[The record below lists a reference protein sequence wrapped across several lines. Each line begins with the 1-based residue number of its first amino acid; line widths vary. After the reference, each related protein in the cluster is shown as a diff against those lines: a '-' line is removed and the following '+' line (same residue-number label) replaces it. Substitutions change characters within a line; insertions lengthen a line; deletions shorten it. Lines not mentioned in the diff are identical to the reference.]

1 MKSSEL
7 NTSMLDSYYR
17 LLENLS
23 PDNKLELIS
32 RLSRSMKTTK
42 KTSDDSWKKL
52 YGALLLDESADEF
65 IDGLKRDRCFTRKS
79 IDL

>member
-1 MKSSEL
+1 MKTSEL

-42 KTSDDSWKKL
+42 KTSDDAWKKL

-65 IDGLKRDRCFTRKS
+65 IDGLKRDRRFTRKS

>member
-1 MKSSEL
+1 
-7 NTSMLDSYYR
+7 MLDSYYR